1 LERKD
6 RDINQKKVICMEL
19 QINDSILVKN
29 YIAGDEKAL
38 EVLIN
43 RHNQRISSFIYSKVL
58 DRDVAEDIFQDTFI
72 KVIKT
77 LKKGSYSE
85 EGKFLPWVMR
95 IAHNLII
102 DHFRKNKRM
111 PKFEGSDDFNIFSV
125 IKDDKLNAEKQIIKD
140 QIDSDLTLLIDELPE
155 DQREVLIMRIYK
167 DMSFKEISE
176 NTGVSINT
184 ALGRM
189 RYALINLRKIVDRK
203 NIVLTN

>member
-1 LERKD
+1 MT
-6 RDINQKKVICMEL
+6 Q
-19 QINDSILVKN
+19 QIEDSVLVSN
-29 YIAGDEKAL
+29 YISGDEKAL
-38 EVLIN
+38 EVLIK

-58 DRDVAEDIFQDTFI
+58 DRDVTEDIFQDTFI

-102 DHFRKNKRM
+102 DYFRKNKRM
-111 PKFEGSDDFNIFSV
+111 PMFEGTDDFNIFSV
-125 IKDDKLNAEKQIIKD
+125 IGDEKLNAEKQLIQD
-140 QIDSDLTLLIDELPE
+140 QITADLQHLIEELPD
-155 DQREVLIMRIYK
+155 DQKEVLIMRIYK

-189 RYALINLRKIVDRK
+189 RYALINLRKIIDK
-203 NIVLTN
+203 NNIVLTN

>member
-1 LERKD
+1 
-6 RDINQKKVICMEL
+6 MEL
-19 QINDSILVKN
+19 QIDDSVLVKN
-29 YIAGDEKAL
+29 YINGEEKAL

-58 DRDVAEDIFQDTFI
+58 DRDVTEDIFQDTFI

-77 LKKGSYSE
+77 LRRGSYSE

-95 IAHNLII
+95 IAHNLVI

-111 PKFEGSDDFNIFSV
+111 PMFEGSDDFNIFSV
-125 IKDDKLNAEKQIIKD
+125 IGDDKLNAEKQIIKD
-140 QIDSDLTLLIDELPE
+140 QIDSDLNLLIEELPE
-155 DQREVLIMRIYK
+155 DQKEVLMMRIYR

-189 RYALINLRKIVDRK
+189 RYALINLRKVIEK
-203 NIVLTN
+203 NNIVLTN

>member
-1 LERKD
+1 MNVQIEDSVLV
-6 RDINQKKVICMEL
+6 RD
-19 QINDSILVKN
+19 
-29 YIAGDEKAL
+29 YISGDERAL
-38 EVLIN
+38 EALIN
-43 RHNQRISSFIYSKVL
+43 KHNQRITSFIYSKVL
-58 DRDVAEDIFQDTFI
+58 DRDITEDIFQDTFI
-72 KVIKT
+72 KVINT

-125 IKDDKLNAEKQIIKD
+125 IGDDKLNAEKQIIKD
-140 QIDSDLTLLIDELPE
+140 QIDSDLGQLIAELPD

-189 RYALINLRKIVDRK
+189 RYALINLRKIIDK
-203 NIVLTN
+203 NNIVLTN

>member
-1 LERKD
+1 
-6 RDINQKKVICMEL
+6 MEL
-19 QINDSILVKN
+19 QIDDSILVRD
-29 YIAGDEKAL
+29 YISGDEKAL
-38 EVLIN
+38 EILIK
-43 RHNQRISSFIYSKVL
+43 RHNQRITSFIYSKVL
-58 DRDVAEDIFQDTFI
+58 DRDIAEDIFQDTFI

-77 LKKGSYSE
+77 LKKGNYSE

-102 DHFRKNKRM
+102 DFFRKNKRL

-125 IKDDKLNAEKQIIKD
+125 ISDDKLNAEKQIIKD
-140 QIDSDLTLLIDELPE
+140 QIDSNLELLIEELPE
-155 DQREVLIMRIYK
+155 DQKEVLVMRIYR

-189 RYALINLRKIVDRK
+189 RYALINLRKIIEK
-203 NIVLTN
+203 HNIVLTN

>member
-1 LERKD
+1 
-6 RDINQKKVICMEL
+6 MGL
-19 QINDSILVKN
+19 QIEDSVLVRD
-29 YIAGDEKAL
+29 YMSGDEKAL
-38 EVLIN
+38 EILIN
-43 RHNQRISSFIYSKVL
+43 KHNQRLSSFIYSKVQ
-58 DRDVAEDIFQDTFI
+58 DRDITEDIFQDTFI
-72 KVIKT
+72 KVIRT

-111 PKFEGSDDFNIFSV
+111 PRFECNGDFNIFSV
-125 IKDDKLNAEKQIIKD
+125 LGDDKLNIERQIIKD
-140 QIDSDLTLLIDELPE
+140 QIDSDLTLLIEELPE
-155 DQREVLIMRIYK
+155 DQKEVLVMRIYK

-189 RYALINLRKIVDRK
+189 RYALINLRKIIDRN

>member
-1 LERKD
+1 MLWSVVE
-6 RDINQKKVICMEL
+6 ITKKVICMEL
-19 QINDSILVKN
+19 QIDDSILVKN
-29 YIAGDEKAL
+29 YINGDEKAL

-58 DRDVAEDIFQDTFI
+58 DKEVTEDIFQDTFI

-77 LKKGSYSE
+77 LKKGRYSE

-125 IKDDKLNAEKQIIKD
+125 IKDDKLNAEKQLIKE
-140 QIDSDLTLLIDELPE
+140 QIDTDLTYLIDELPE
-155 DQREVLIMRIYK
+155 DQKQVLMMRIYK
-167 DMSFKEISE
+167 DMSFKEIAE

-189 RYALINLRKIVDRK
+189 RYALINLRKIVEK
-203 NIVLTN
+203 NNIVLTN